1 MVVKKFTEIFCT
13 RWLPAAFIFL
23 TSKPES
29 KRNSFFPQSI
39 ITPHSVC
46 VCVCVCVYTH
56 AQLVPQLEWVAIPPP
71 GDLPNPGIEPT
82 PPVSAV
88 LQADSLPAAPHWFSL
103 NLMFILESDQTPV
116 RIKAEN
122 LESSA
127 GS

>member
-1 MVVKKFTEIFCT
+1 M
-13 RWLPAAFIFL
+13 AASSLHFL
-23 TSKPES
+23 DFKTGKQEEQFLSPKYYYTSL
-29 KRNSFFPQSI
+29 
-39 ITPHSVC
+39 C